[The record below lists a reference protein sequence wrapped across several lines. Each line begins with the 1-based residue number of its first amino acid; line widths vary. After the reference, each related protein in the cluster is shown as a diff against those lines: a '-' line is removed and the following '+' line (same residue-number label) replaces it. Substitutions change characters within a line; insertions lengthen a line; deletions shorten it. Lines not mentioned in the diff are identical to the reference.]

1 MATKVGE
8 GYIEIKPR
16 LVGFNRDLLRDARRR
31 IKEIEDASKEAMASI
46 SVKPKI
52 TGITKVWQR
61 EIQQELNA
69 KISGLTVDV
78 KVELDNKA
86 LKATFNGFT
95 VSAGTAS
102 KQAANAFNKNIDGI
116 VNAVKRDMR
125 EVETDVRTGLRAFD
139 DSKVVDF
146 AGNAGQALKALAEDT
161 SAFSDNQVT
170 SVRNAVREHESLN
183 KLLSS
188 KAPKA
193 VSDYEEAIEKAIR
206 ATDKMVAR
214 IMANRPDQGLRGQ
227 SSVWGLAQSL
237 NKEIDLVNNFVDS
250 AFPDLDKRLVQNAT
264 KSGSTFAST
273 FAKSLRAN
281 FFDNVS
287 ELVLSLAGQFGLAAV
302 SAQPLLGAL
311 SNLAAGMIN
320 LGTIVVDLYGAFLSL
335 PAVWAAVAQA
345 GGVLTL
351 AFSGISEALA
361 AVQNE
366 QQHAAANAAVKAR
379 QIAQAQEQI
388 ADAKERVKRAV
399 EAANEGIA
407 RSEQALTDAVANA
420 ARRISDAQDG
430 VARAHAQAAEG
441 VERANERIADAQK
454 ALSRAYQS
462 ASERIASAESRH
474 ADAIKRVRDAQLELN
489 DAYREAME
497 RFEDLNIALGNA
509 ILDEEGAKIAIER
522 AKERLDETLADPK
535 ATDLDKREAKHAYEE
550 ALQRLQDIQ
559 ERQNDLRE
567 EVEEANKSGVEGS
580 KEVTDA
586 RQKILDAQQ
595 AEIEAQADIAKAH
608 QDAAQQIQDAQ
619 ERVAQAQ
626 AEAVKAQ
633 LDGVGRIQEAE
644 KDLAQARADA
654 AKDVQKA
661 QDDVAK
667 AHRDADRSIADSQK
681 AVKRAIEDLT
691 ETQKKQNEQWFN
703 TQHAMSLLSPAAQ
716 KFVRY
721 LADTFI
727 PRMREV
733 QFAIQETFFPPIQT
747 ALSQS
752 GGLIDIFQAKL
763 SVTAG
768 LFGNLIGE
776 TITWLNTPETQ
787 NSLGNILDSNN
798 RLFSLL
804 GEAGKNFGEV
814 LLVLAEDAGPFL
826 EDMGKLVLDFSE
838 WISEIAQSEEGR
850 QALATFFQNV
860 SDTIH
865 DIYDI
870 AKLVGGVLYEVYTMA
885 RPYGQDLLDDIKG
898 IAATFS
904 EWANSD
910 QGRKDIEKF
919 LENGRDFLREIF
931 KLIEDVA
938 KAFFDFGVNNNLAP
952 LIKSLREDLLPAI
965 LRVVDAFGGGNG
977 GGGFLLIIKIITLA
991 ANTLSGTISLLA
1003 ALVSGIGALFTG
1015 DWSGARDS
1023 FADFLD
1029 SVRGNAMTVFGEALP
1044 DSFAISSGA
1053 FNAAIRGME
1062 EDRTSLSSSYDTLGT
1077 DTNTW
1082 ASTTADATGRVKLD
1096 YSNMANDVG
1105 TSTSRYATDVD
1116 TKTLDAKAKAE
1127 QNSKATKEAMLL
1139 QMEQMRLESALKMEQ
1154 YRGTVDQKTKDA
1166 KDASNRNIGDTVRDA
1181 ATLLVPFSGVFFK
1194 AGEAAQKAIR
1204 EPGASWWD
1212 VGKAVIDGLWEG
1224 VKTFIPNFLTSIW
1237 NLGVDIVNTIRN
1249 ALDSKSPSRKMFAV
1263 GTDVGEGLSLG
1274 IESMTGKV
1282 SKATKG
1288 LGKAVTDSFG
1298 TPLLNVDVG
1307 ATGSK
1312 AVPTLGAANAAGVT
1326 GGARNVNYIT
1336 VNAAPT
1342 VPTEKQISNVLKQQE
1357 ALYN

>member
-31 IKEIEDASKEAMASI
+31 IKEAEDASKEAMASI

-52 TGITKVWQR
+52 TGITKIWQR
-61 EIQQELNA
+61 EIQQELNS
-69 KISGLTVDV
+69 KINGLTVDV
-78 KVELDNKA
+78 KVQLDNKA

-95 VSAGTAS
+95 VTANTSS
-102 KQAANAFNKNIDGI
+102 KQAAQAVNKNIDAM
-116 VNAVKRDMR
+116 VNLIKRDMR
-125 EVETDVRTGLRAFD
+125 EVETDVRTGLQAFD
-139 DSKVVDF
+139 SQKVVNYTD
-146 AGNAGQALKALAEDT
+146 NAGQALKNLATDSKNLSDT
-161 SAFSDNQVT
+161 QVT

-183 KLLSS
+183 KLLSNES
-188 KAPKA
+188 KKA
-193 VSDYEEAIEKAIR
+193 VSDYEREIEKAIK
-206 ATDKMVAR
+206 ATDKMVAS
-214 IMANRPDQGLRGQ
+214 IMAKRPTKGLTDHD
-227 SSVWGLAQSL
+227 SIWNLAKSL
-237 NKEIDLVNNFVDS
+237 NDEIDDINALVFQ
-250 AFPDLDKRLVQNAT
+250 AFPDLDQRMAQQAT
-264 KSGSTFAST
+264 KSGKSFAST
-273 FAKSLRAN
+273 FAKSLKAN
-281 FFDNVS
+281 FFDNTS
-287 ELVLSLAGQFGLAAV
+287 ELVLSLAGRFGLAAV

-311 SNLAAGMIN
+311 SNLAAGMVS

-335 PAVWAAVAQA
+335 PAVWSAVAQA
-345 GGVLTL
+345 SGVLTF
-351 AFSGISEALA
+351 AFQGVSEALT

-366 QQHAAANAAVKAR
+366 QQHAAANASVKAR

-388 ADAKERVKRAV
+388 SDAKERLKRAV
-399 EAANEGIA
+399 EAANDGIA

-430 VARAHAQAAEG
+430 VAKAHAQAAEG

-454 ALSRAYQS
+454 SLSRAYQS

-474 ADAIKRVRDAQLELN
+474 ADAIKRVRNAQLELN

-567 EVEEANKSGVEGS
+567 EVDEANKSGVEGS

-608 QDAAQQIQDAQ
+608 EDAAQQIQDAQ
-619 ERVAQAQ
+619 ERVAEAQ

-633 LDGVGRIQEAE
+633 LDGVERIQEAE

-654 AKDVQKA
+654 TKDVQRA

-716 KFVRY
+716 RFVRY

-752 GGLIDIFQAKL
+752 GGLIDVFQAKL
-763 SVTAG
+763 SVTAA

-776 TITWLNTPETQ
+776 TITWLNTPESQ
-787 NSLGNILDSNN
+787 NALGNILDSNN

-804 GEAGKNFGEV
+804 GEAGKNFGET
-814 LLVLAEDAGPFL
+814 LLVVAEAAGPFL
-826 EDMGKLVLDFSE
+826 EDMGELVLDFSE

-870 AKLVGGVLYEVYTMA
+870 AKLVGGVLYEVYKMA
-885 RPYGQDLLDDIKG
+885 RPYGQELLEDIKG
-898 IAATFS
+898 IAKEFS
-904 EWANSD
+904 DWANSD
-910 QGRKDIEKF
+910 EGRKDIEKF
-919 LENGRDFLREIF
+919 LKNGKEFLDEILL
-931 KLIEDVA
+931 LIKDVA
-938 KAFFDFGVNNNLAP
+938 KAFFDFGVNNNLSP
-952 LIKSLREDLLPAI
+952 LIASLREDLLPAL

-977 GGGFLLIIKIITLA
+977 GGGFLFIIKVITVA

-1003 ALVSGIGALFTG
+1003 ALVSGIGAIFTG

-1044 DSFAISSGA
+1044 ESFAITSGA
-1053 FNAAIRGME
+1053 FNASIRGME
-1062 EDRTSLSSSYDTLGT
+1062 EDQGRISTGFGELDSG
-1077 DTNTW
+1077 TNTW
-1082 ASTTADATGRVKLD
+1082 ASNTADATGRVKLD
-1096 YSNMANDVG
+1096 YSTMANDVG
-1105 TSTSRYATDVD
+1105 VSTGRYATDVD
-1116 TKTLDAKAKAE
+1116 TKTKDAKGKAE
-1127 QNSKATKEAMLL
+1127 QNTKATKEAMIL
-1139 QMEQMRLESALKMEQ
+1139 QMEQMRLDSAFKMEQ
-1154 YRGTVDQKTKDA
+1154 YRTTVDQKTKDA
-1166 KDASNRNIGDTVRDA
+1166 KDASNRNVGDIVKDA
-1181 ATLLVPFSGVFFK
+1181 ATLLVPFSGVFFS
-1194 AGEAAQKAIR
+1194 AGEEAQKAIR

-1212 VGKAVIDGLWEG
+1212 VGKAVIDGLWNG

-1237 NLGVDIVNTIRN
+1237 NLGVDIINTINR
-1249 ALDSKSPSRKMFAV
+1249 ALGNNSPSKKMFASGV
-1263 GTDVGEGLSLG
+1263 NVGEGLSLG

-1282 SKATKG
+1282 SKATKN
-1288 LGKAVTDSFG
+1288 LGKAVTDSFDAS
-1298 TPLLNVDVG
+1298 LNVDVG
-1307 ATGSK
+1307 TTGPK
-1312 AVPTLGAANAAGVT
+1312 AVPTLGAASAAGIT

-1342 VPTEKQISNVLKQQE
+1342 VPTEKQISNVLKYQE
-1357 ALYN
+1357 ALYS